1 MIDAW
6 LSHGPGA
13 LEELQEANRL
23 YKQLREKA
31 SRALSSTASPQV
43 HDYDDND
50 DDDDDASEI
59 KVEKIADDIL
69 KLLENE
75 SRKDC

>member
-50 DDDDDASEI
+50 DDASEI